1 MRITKAKHHTKNA
14 TPPQCTGTLCP
25 HLHVHPGEGP
35 RDAPNF
41 AGEPSTRE
49 RTLGDPPRPGGD
61 AERIARQSLGS
72 SVEAECTKGER
83 GDVAMAQRYSLFDTG
98 FSFPDVSDAAADPA
112 HVDASSAATP

>member
-1 MRITKAKHHTKNA
+1 MRITKTKHHIKEA
-14 TPPQCTGTLCP
+14 TPPEHTGTLCP
-25 HLHVHPGEGP
+25 HLHVQPGEAQC
-35 RDAPNF
+35 DAPNF
-41 AGEPSTRE
+41 VGEPSARE
-49 RTLGDPPRPGGD
+49 RTLGAPPRPGGD

-83 GDVAMAQRYSLFDTG
+83 GDVAMAQRYSLFDTW